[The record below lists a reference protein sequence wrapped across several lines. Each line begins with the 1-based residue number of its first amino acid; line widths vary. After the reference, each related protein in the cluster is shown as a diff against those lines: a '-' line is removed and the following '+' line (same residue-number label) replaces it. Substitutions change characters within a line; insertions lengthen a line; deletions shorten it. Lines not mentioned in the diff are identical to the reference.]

1 MARAPATRQAPRR
14 RILQAALELVAGG
27 GYEALQ
33 VRAISERAGVS
44 SRTIYANFPSLDSLL
59 IVAIAEQSEALYT
72 RFTESPPRG
81 RNAAERVDRLISQLT
96 QTMTANRELT
106 VALLRALLSG
116 KRDVSQFVQGFGGV
130 LQTMLASAIA
140 PDGPTER
147 DREVADLLESIWFAA
162 LVGWTSGTTAD
173 GDIRLIM
180 RRACGLLLPE
190 G

>member
-1 MARAPATRQAPRR
+1 MARAPASRQEPRR
-14 RILQAALELVAGG
+14 RILRAALELVAGG

-44 SRTIYANFPSLDSLL
+44 SRTIYTNFPSLDSLL

-72 RFTESPPRG
+72 RVTESPPRG
-81 RNAAERVDRLISQLT
+81 RTAAERVDRLIRDLT
-96 QTMTANRELT
+96 KTMTANRELT

-130 LQTMLASAIA
+130 LQRMLASAIA
-140 PDGPTER
+140 PEGPSAR
-147 DREVADLLESIWFAA
+147 DLEVAELLESIWFSA
-162 LVGWTSGTTAD
+162 LVGWASGTTAD
-173 GDIRLIM
+173 GDIGRIM

-190 G
+190 R